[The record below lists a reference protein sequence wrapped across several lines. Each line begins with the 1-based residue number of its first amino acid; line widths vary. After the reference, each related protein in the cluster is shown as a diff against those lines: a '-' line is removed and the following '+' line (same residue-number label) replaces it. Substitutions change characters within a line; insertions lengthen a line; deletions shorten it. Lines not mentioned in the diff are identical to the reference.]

1 MILRSTGGDC
11 GACLDLVEQREL
23 PVFDLSEL
31 VLVDRI
37 LRIEI
42 IARTLEFNRGIGDRP
57 ARFNIVQ
64 GDLLFA
70 ARAKPLQI
78 APRHKMVVFLLGQSL
93 PSITSTKEF
102 FKYSGNRRA

>member
-1 MILRSTGGDC
+1 
-11 GACLDLVEQREL
+11 
-23 PVFDLSEL
+23 
-31 VLVDRI
+31 
-37 LRIEI
+37 
-42 IARTLEFNRGIGDRP
+42 
-57 ARFNIVQ
+57 VQ